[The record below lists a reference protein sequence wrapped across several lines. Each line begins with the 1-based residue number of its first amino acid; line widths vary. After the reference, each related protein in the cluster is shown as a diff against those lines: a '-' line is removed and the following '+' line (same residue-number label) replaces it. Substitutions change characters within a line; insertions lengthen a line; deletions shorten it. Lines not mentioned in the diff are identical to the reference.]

1 MRPTALLTFLLSLAL
16 TTPAGTQPSPR
27 AAARAWHVMLF
38 LADAGGIP
46 TIHAASLLATGSPRS
61 LFVQSMPHVALVDTS
76 AADAWV
82 TDSAAGMTAIVTGR
96 KPTMGCCHRD
106 QTLSAKRQTARRSN
120 RSWNTRR
127 PAASRPVS

>member
-1 MRPTALLTFLLSLAL
+1 MSTAATLAPVIRPAALLTFLLSLAMA
-16 TTPAGTQPSPR
+16 TSAGTQPSTR
-27 AAARAWHVMLF
+27 ATARARHVILF

-46 TIHAASLLATGSPRS
+46 TIHAASLLASGSPRG

-96 KPTMGCCHRD
+96 KTNNGV
-106 QTLSAKRQTARRSN
+106 LSQGPDAIRK
-120 RSWNTRR
+120 
-127 PAASRPVS
+127 V